1 MTFNI
6 QLSGL
11 CVCHALEH
19 SLIRGG
25 QPDEG
30 VKVIAVVHICFMFLL
45 MLILV
50 LFVFD
55 NKIDFQAEVEVVVM
69 EGAGRGAGGRL
80 AAW

>member
-1 MTFNI
+1 
-6 QLSGL
+6 
-11 CVCHALEH
+11 
-19 SLIRGG
+19 
-25 QPDEG
+25 
-30 VKVIAVVHICFMFLL
+30 MFLL

-50 LFVFD
+50 SFVFD